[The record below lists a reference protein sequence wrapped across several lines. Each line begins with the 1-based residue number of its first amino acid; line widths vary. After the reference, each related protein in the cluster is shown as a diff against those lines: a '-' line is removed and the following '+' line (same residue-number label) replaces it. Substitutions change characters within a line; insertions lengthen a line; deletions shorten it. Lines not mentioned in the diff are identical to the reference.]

1 MPTTFLEACLRT
13 ATSKPTEALRPPS
26 GTGTEALRLRSR
38 GEPSEVLAA
47 AREQGFGL
55 VEPDPAVR
63 QRLVHMAVG
72 GVGDLLRAAPARL
85 NDVPAISG
93 RLGLVHDQRG
103 GRALLG
109 GFLIFVGPAAV
120 IGHRAPAERA
130 FEPLRLPIGIVDQDD
145 DRLPLDVDARIIVP
159 AALGRV
165 DAVADEHDIAVLDVD
180 ARRHA
185 IGADHHLRPVG
196 EAQRLGAA
204 GEGQRAD
211 VPGFQLDQ
219 RHVLEPAAIVAGLEA
234 RRLELLDQIGQR
246 LGFARRARL
255 AALELV
261 GGETLRDRLQ
271 RLDRDVGRR

>member
-1 MPTTFLEACLRT
+1 
-13 ATSKPTEALRPPS
+13 
-26 GTGTEALRLRSR
+26 
-38 GEPSEVLAA
+38 
-47 AREQGFGL
+47 
-55 VEPDPAVR
+55 
-63 QRLVHMAVG
+63 
-72 GVGDLLRAAPARL
+72 
-85 NDVPAISG
+85 
-93 RLGLVHDQRG
+93 VHDQRG
-103 GRALLG
+103 GGALLG

-211 VPGFQLDQ
+211 VPGFQLDE
-219 RHVLEPAAIVAGLEA
+219 RHVLEPAAIVAGLQA
-234 RRLELLDQIGQR
+234 RRLELLDEVSQR
-246 LGFARRARL
+246 LRLAGRARL
-255 AALELV
+255 AAFELV
-261 GGETLRDRLQ
+261 RREPLRDGLQ
-271 RLDRDVGRR
+271 NVERDLRRRCVRARRIGILRTAAGRQHGCETDTDRQTQRHEHFLRRFRRASDR